1 MDLREE
7 ILGIKDCD
15 EKIITI
21 KKWNSR
27 KVLVKAFTAGAR
39 YELISQST
47 LVKDGEADI
56 DGKKLMILTV
66 IESAYD
72 PATGKRL
79 FTIADYETLMAKSYG
94 AIEAIARTANEL
106 SGVGDDAIEESEK
119 N

>member
-15 EKIITI
+15 ERVITI
-21 KKWNSR
+21 KKWNGR

-39 YELISQST
+39 YELISQCT
-47 LVKDGEADI
+47 RVKDGEADV

-79 FTIADYETLMAKSYG
+79 FTIADYETLIAKSHG